1 MVSELSRI
9 KKVDDSNIAVVVVKA
24 AYQVMC
30 DMLGPGLNL
39 LPHAEIDVKHQ
50 AGKGESLITA
60 WCRESDESD
69 NRTRVLV
76 LHFLHRCKQM
86 QIPTIMMPHS
96 MVHERLGK
104 RTMQAL
110 FQVAEAHG
118 YKLLVVNM
126 VPSFFERLVK
136 RGAQE
141 VESDSVLITADTD
154 LVGDVGSPRHNPDE
168 EVRPFDI
175 FSLLRGQ

>member
-1 MVSELSRI
+1 MGG
-9 KKVDDSNIAVVVVKA
+9 SNIALVVTEA
-24 AYQVMC
+24 AHQVMC

-39 LPHAEIDVKHQ
+39 LPYAEIDFKHRPE
-50 AGKGESLITA
+50 KGESFITA

-69 NRTRVLV
+69 IRTRVLV
-76 LHFLHRCKQM
+76 LHFLHGCKQM

-104 RTMQAL
+104 RTIQAL
-110 FQVAEAHG
+110 YQVAEAHG
-118 YKLLVVNM
+118 YKLLVINM
-126 VPSFFERLVK
+126 VQSFFERLVK

-141 VESDSVLITADTD
+141 VDPDSVLITANTD

-168 EVRPFDI
+168 EVQPFDI
-175 FSLLRGQ
+175 FSMLRDQ